1 MRCPFC
7 QIAARQLPATII
19 YENQWTMAILPKN
32 PAVDG
37 HLLAIPKQHVT
48 SILACD
54 EEIWVQVTKTAKKVA
69 TDCVKSGNFEGINFL
84 SAHGAAAQ
92 QSVNHLHIHLI
103 PRKEGDGINGWPDF
117 HDSKK

>member
-1 MRCPFC
+1 MGASY
-7 QIAARQLPATII
+7 Q
-19 YENQWTMAILPKN
+19 
-32 PAVDG
+32 D
-37 HLLAIPKQHVT
+37 
-48 SILACD
+48 S
-54 EEIWVQVTKTAKKVA
+54 KKVA

-103 PRKEGDGINGWPDF
+103 PRKEGDGINAWPDF

>member
-32 PAVDG
+32 PAAES
-37 HLLAIPKQHVT
+37 HLLVIPKQHVT

-54 EEIWVQVTKTAKKVA
+54 EEIWMRVYQEQQKIG
-69 TDCVKSGNFEGINFL
+69 GNRLREI
-84 SAHGAAAQ
+84 
-92 QSVNHLHIHLI
+92 
-103 PRKEGDGINGWPDF
+103 W
-117 HDSKK
+117 